1 MAAVNGSERCVEYIL
16 EAHPESLNAVD
27 KHQVTELT
35 YLCQFVLCSNTGLSD
50 CFDLKHC
57 L

>member
-16 EAHPESLNAVD
+16 EAHPGCLNAVD